1 MLKQLSFL
9 KTEVLKIMIEL
20 AITLGLIFSLVSYEV
35 FGLAAGGIVVPG
47 YIALQLS
54 HPDRLLGII
63 GVSLLTFLIIKAL
76 SNYTFLYGRRQM
88 VLSLL
93 IGCLLA
99 NFSRYFMS
107 IDLTTTTLELQ
118 AVGWVIPGL
127 IAHWFAKQGVFKTLS
142 VLFITS
148 VLVRLILIIF
158 FVGELLPQ

>member
-1 MLKQLSFL
+1 
-9 KTEVLKIMIEL
+9 MIEL
-20 AITLGLIFSLVSYEV
+20 AITLGLIFSLLSYEV

-54 HPDRLLGII
+54 HPDRLIGIV

-76 SNYTFLYGRRQM
+76 GKYTFLYGRRQM

-107 IDLTTTTLELQ
+107 IDLASTTLELQ

-127 IAHWFAKQGVFKTLS
+127 IAHWFGKQGVFKTLN

-148 VLVRLILIIF
+148 VLVRLIIILL
-158 FVGELLPQ
+158 FVGELLPE

>member
-1 MLKQLSFL
+1 
-9 KTEVLKIMIEL
+9 MIEL
-20 AITLGLIFSLVSYEV
+20 AITLGLIFSLLSYEV

-54 HPDRLLGII
+54 HPDRLIGIV

-76 SNYTFLYGRRQM
+76 GKYTFLYGRRQM

-107 IDLTTTTLELQ
+107 IDITSNTLELQ

-127 IAHWFAKQGVFKTLS
+127 IAHWFGKQGVFKTLN

-148 VLVRLILIIF
+148 VLVRLIIILL
-158 FVGELLPQ
+158 FVGELFPE